1 MVRSSIKE
9 FLKNLSCFTI
19 NNCFKYTNQRLRLRD
34 HLSQKYI
41 SVVLYQTVLESVL
54 FNIFIQELDE
64 QEGSSICRPY
74 KMDQSSHNQ
83 DKCKELQ
90 KNLLG
95 LRDKIEFGVYLT
107 SVKQCT
113 QARNTLRFIYLL
125 ITTIKEPSSVV
136 MVNNYLQNTVIH
148 SNGQKDS
155 QDFRK
160 YQERK

>member
-1 MVRSSIKE
+1 
-9 FLKNLSCFTI
+9 
-19 NNCFKYTNQRLRLRD
+19 
-34 HLSQKYI
+34 
-41 SVVLYQTVLESVL
+41 
-54 FNIFIQELDE
+54 
-64 QEGSSICRPY
+64 
-74 KMDQSSHNQ
+74 MDQSSHNQ

-95 LRDKIEFGVYLT
+95 LRDKMEFGVYLT

-125 ITTIKEPSSVV
+125 IATIKEPSSVV

-155 QDFRK
+155 
-160 YQERK
+160 